1 MTRQSNKFTVSSALH
16 LHLVGDYY
24 SYYIVYLFKVA
35 FSPDYSLFILCKCDF
50 DGFSYVRCLGRENV
64 SKIFRDKSRFGAL

>member
-1 MTRQSNKFTVSSALH
+1 MVINTIYRFAHALH

-35 FSPDYSLFILCKCDF
+35 FSPDNSLFILYKCDF
-50 DGFSYVRCLGRENV
+50 DGFIYVRCFGRENEV
-64 SKIFRDKSRFGAL
+64 K